1 MVLINLLF
9 LTTSMSL
16 SNSNKKGYIT
26 KKKKKRKKCLFLT
39 HLSSCI
45 CLFLLVQSRFFSLSI
60 KLIKIR
66 TRNTP
71 HQPCLMHLTILILK
85 LPMFFHDPPGKVLFT
100 SNLFPNNKISHA
112 KENFQHLQT
121 YFQILTSAIQE
132 SAHDAPAILLIF
144 STHLSLNTFNKV
156 ICIKLPIAK
165 RYSL

>member
-1 MVLINLLF
+1 MFETCTLAPSLLGFCKYLNLL
-9 LTTSMSL
+9 
-16 SNSNKKGYIT
+16 
-26 KKKKKRKKCLFLT
+26 KKKRKKCLFLT
-39 HLSSCI
+39 HLSSRI

-100 SNLFPNNKISHA
+100 SNLFPNNKISCP
-112 KENFQHLQT
+112 KENYQHLQT
-121 YFQILTSAIQE
+121 YFQILTSAVQE

-144 STHLSLNTFNKV
+144 STLFSLNTFNKI
-156 ICIKLPIAK
+156 ICIKLPIVK
-165 RYSL
+165 HYSL